1 MLLIPITPNI
11 WLLMVGRGMQTC
23 GTSSLAAI
31 GSGIIADMCELTER
45 GLAYGNFY
53 LIYTFSILLGPLLGG
68 YFTQYLG
75 WRSIFCNNSNESN
88 ESDVEGSQT
97 REVKSSTSRKRFNP
111 FLPFKLLCYPN
122 VTISVLYISI
132 VYTFVQIQLLVVPK
146 NFPEKYGI
154 STSTLGLLFIP
165 SGIGLMVG
173 SFVGG
178 K

>member
-1 MLLIPITPNI
+1 RRRVYLICMLLIPITPNI

-75 WRSIFCNNSNESN
+75 WRSIFWYLSIMSG
-88 ESDVEGSQT
+88 V
-97 REVKSSTSRKRFNP
+97 V
-111 FLPFKLLCYPN
+111 
-122 VTISVLYISI
+122 YI
-132 VYTFVQIQLLVVPK
+132 
-146 NFPEKYGI
+146 
-154 STSTLGLLFIP
+154 
-165 SGIGLMVG
+165 M
-173 SFVGG
+173 
-178 K
+178 